1 MSDKPRAVNLKHQ
14 DVVHYPHLATI
25 DKLHLALMTI
35 YVNRQAYAVAF
46 IDMACLGE
54 KLDVE
59 RNTLHLSRCLR
70 MYVACHYTPAAWV
83 YPSPLLRV
91 ATNLRIGLSRC
102 LIHISFIIYCQ
113 NCDGRASCPRP
124 PYSYREGSLPAE
136 KPPALPRSPLFCP
149 CARAAGVATRRGREC
164 S

>member
-1 MSDKPRAVNLKHQ
+1 MGDKPRAVNLKHQ

-46 IDMACLGE
+46 IDMACLCE

-59 RNTLHLSRCLR
+59 RNTLHISRCLR
-70 MYVACHYTPAAWV
+70 MYVTCHYTSAAWV

-91 ATNLRIGLSRC
+91 ATYLRI
-102 LIHISFIIYCQ
+102 
-113 NCDGRASCPRP
+113 
-124 PYSYREGSLPAE
+124 
-136 KPPALPRSPLFCP
+136 
-149 CARAAGVATRRGREC
+149 
-164 S
+164 

>member
-1 MSDKPRAVNLKHQ
+1 MGDKPRAVNLKHQ

-46 IDMACLGE
+46 IDMACLCE

-59 RNTLHLSRCLR
+59 RNTLHLSRSLR
-70 MYVACHYTPAAWV
+70 MYVTCYYATASWV

-91 ATNLRIGLSRC
+91 ATYLR
-102 LIHISFIIYCQ
+102 
-113 NCDGRASCPRP
+113 
-124 PYSYREGSLPAE
+124 
-136 KPPALPRSPLFCP
+136 K
-149 CARAAGVATRRGREC
+149 
-164 S
+164 

>member
-1 MSDKPRAVNLKHQ
+1 MGDKPRAVYLKHQ
-14 DVVHYPHLATI
+14 DVVHYPHLSTI

-46 IDMACLGE
+46 IDMTSLCE

-70 MYVACHYTPAAWV
+70 MYVASHYAPASWV

-91 ATNLRIGLSRC
+91 ATNFRI
-102 LIHISFIIYCQ
+102 
-113 NCDGRASCPRP
+113 
-124 PYSYREGSLPAE
+124 
-136 KPPALPRSPLFCP
+136 
-149 CARAAGVATRRGREC
+149 
-164 S
+164 